1 MLTHLSLPKQALQIP
16 SRICSLNLISTAPR
30 IVRTLPFLEIVRN
43 RINLLIP
50 KSLDS
55 QIAKVKADCYSS
67 TWLAAPDDSG
77 WFVIKLD
84 NVQSG
89 NATGNDAAIK
99 AARGNIARSV
109 GREYVEQFAKAVRAD
124 VGVKTNPS
132 ALARVRADLLGQG
145 GGGN

>member
-1 MLTHLSLPKQALQIP
+1 MFSMAP
-16 SRICSLNLISTAPR
+16 NTAK
-30 IVRTLPFLEIVRN
+30 T
-43 RINLLIP
+43 
-50 KSLDS
+50 
-55 QIAKVKADCYSS
+55 
-67 TWLAAPDDSG
+67 LAAPDDSG

-84 NVQSG
+84 SVQSG
-89 NATGNDAAIK
+89 NATGNEAAIK

-145 GGGN
+145 SAGN